1 MWFRVRCLPVLANA
15 PNSSHRPLTDTATQ
29 TLNKRQKYTMDRY
42 FTSESIDEDNLELP
56 SAKQI
61 ERSSFSVPDFDVD
74 EFLAGYHQYQTLE
87 DIQDQLR
94 TWTRSLEQELVD
106 LINEDYGQFVGLG
119 MSLAEGK
126 PKAQDIKVEI
136 LGFQQEIKQVQKK
149 LETSAK
155 ETDSLIQEKAQLREM
170 EV

>member
-1 MWFRVRCLPVLANA
+1 
-15 PNSSHRPLTDTATQ
+15 
-29 TLNKRQKYTMDRY
+29 MDRY

-126 PKAQDIKVEI
+126 PKVQDIKVEI

-170 EV
+170 EVW